1 MRAFDTLSYSWLD
14 KNYSMVLWYL
24 EAFCRLEYANVEGMI
39 CVYDYEQVDF

>member
-24 EAFCRLEYANVEGMI
+24 EAFFRLEYVNAEGMI